1 MKYALK
7 LFRIRACRRLDLALN
22 LWGKRGI
29 YPKIRHKSGREGG
42 SVVDDSNENRV
53 GTNAAPPEK
62 TGKTKTVRFIG
73 SFNHSLDTKGRLVIP
88 QNFRDKLGETF
99 CVAPSFDFK
108 SIAIYPTE
116 KWEERNETYEK
127 LGKLNPAL
135 NRYLEQFYALSYD
148 EQTCDGQGRVLLP
161 ANIRQKILREE
172 RDMEITGANDHVRVA
187 ALSASGDAW
196 KNFNDEL
203 PQLLELIAGLEA
215 QKE

>member
-1 MKYALK
+1 M
-7 LFRIRACRRLDLALN
+7 LN

-29 YPKIRHKSGREGG
+29 HPKIRPKSGRKGE
-42 SVVDDSNENRV
+42 SVVDDSKDDRTSNNTETPANR
-53 GTNAAPPEK
+53 EK
-62 TGKTKTVRFIG
+62 TRAVRFIG

-88 QNFRDKLGETF
+88 QNFREKLGDTF

-108 SIAIYPTE
+108 SVAIYPTE

-148 EQTCDGQGRVLLP
+148 EQTCDAQGRVLLP
-161 ANIRQKILREE
+161 VNIRQKILREE

-187 ALSASGDAW
+187 ALSTSGDAW

-203 PQLLELIAGLEA
+203 PQLLELIAALET

>member
-1 MKYALK
+1 M
-7 LFRIRACRRLDLALN
+7 
-22 LWGKRGI
+22 
-29 YPKIRHKSGREGG
+29 
-42 SVVDDSNENRV
+42 DDSRNDRTEND
-53 GTNAAPPEK
+53 TETPTKSEK
-62 TGKTKTVRFIG
+62 SRTVRFIG

-88 QNFRDKLGETF
+88 QTFREKLGETF

-108 SIAIYPTE
+108 SVAIYPTE

-135 NRYLEQFYALSYD
+135 NRYLEQFYALSFD
-148 EQTCDGQGRVLLP
+148 EQTCDAQGRVLLP

>member
-1 MKYALK
+1 MDGSNNDQNA
-7 LFRIRACRRLDLALN
+7 ISTET
-22 LWGKRGI
+22 
-29 YPKIRHKSGREGG
+29 PK
-42 SVVDDSNENRV
+42 N
-53 GTNAAPPEK
+53 
-62 TGKTKTVRFIG
+62 TGKSRVTRFIG

-108 SIAIYPTE
+108 SVAIYPTE

-187 ALSASGDAW
+187 ALSTSGDAW
-196 KNFNDEL
+196 KSFNDEL